1 MCIYMYGIHGVVDD
15 TMMLRWWWE
24 SYRVLESWRCFSNGW
39 LTWKPVY
46 CNITVQ
52 VVTSTS
58 RIEFP
63 SFLPSF
69 STDPSHWSY
78 VSIHSSGR
86 SMRIDRDKINDT
98 SYVRPLMGK
107 EITEVY
113 ACTDLPSSSSSFSF
127 DRAFDCEMVVA
138 RTEIGMQ
145 EFRNRDW
152 YQGERK
158 REFPV
163 RGSCGY
169 RVFHV
174 TGHGSLR

>member
-1 MCIYMYGIHGVVDD
+1 MYMYGIHGVVDD

-86 SMRIDRDKINDT
+86 SMRIDRDKIN
-98 SYVRPLMGK
+98 VRYELRKTANG
-107 EITEVY
+107 ERDNGSVRVHG
-113 ACTDLPSSSSSFSF
+113 SSFFFLLLLLRSSIRLRNSGSVYG
-127 DRAFDCEMVVA
+127 DRNAG
-138 RTEIGMQ
+138 IQ
-145 EFRNRDW
+145 
-152 YQGERK
+152 K
-158 REFPV
+158 
-163 RGSCGY
+163 
-169 RVFHV
+169 
-174 TGHGSLR
+174 

>member
-1 MCIYMYGIHGVVDD
+1 MYMYGIHGVVDD

-58 RIEFP
+58 RVEYLP
-63 SFLPSF
+63 SFLRSRPILR
-69 STDPSHWSY
+69 TDRTFL
-78 VSIHSSGR
+78 SIRAG
-86 SMRIDRDKINDT
+86 DRWGSIEIRLTSDT

-138 RTEIGMQ
+138 CTEIGMQ

-152 YQGERK
+152 YQRER
-158 REFPV
+158 ESFQFV
-163 RGSCGY
+163 G
-169 RVFHV
+169 VAD
-174 TGHGSLR
+174 TGCFTWLGTAL